1 MIPAVLVPGQRLGP
15 YEILS
20 QLGAGGMGQVYKASD
35 PRLNRLVAVKVLHEA
50 SLVSAAS
57 RVRLLHEAR
66 AISRLT
72 HPHICTLFDIGDY
85 EGHQYL
91 VMEFLEGETL
101 ADRVSRGG
109 LPLAR
114 LVGYGI
120 EIAEALDA
128 AHRHGVIHRD
138 LSLPTSC

>member
-15 YEILS
+15 YEIRA

-50 SLVSAAS
+50 SLASAAS

-91 VMEFLEGETL
+91 VMEFLESTYDAAATLGGWDVAALRSSRGVLL
-101 ADRVSRGG
+101 ADRQGSRS
-109 LPLAR
+109 
-114 LVGYGI
+114 
-120 EIAEALDA
+120 DA
-128 AHRHGVIHRD
+128 PAGR
-138 LSLPTSC
+138 